1 MGRAITLKLASEG
14 AQILALDIDA
24 ERLKETNDLAGG
36 GLSTRVAD
44 VSDPAECTSAV
55 EACVGEFG
63 KLDIL
68 GNIAGIA
75 RSEHV
80 TDVTVEQYRRM
91 MGVNIDGY
99 FFLAQAA
106 IPHLLESEGNI
117 VNIASNAG
125 LMGQAY
131 TVVYCMTK
139 GAVVQMTKSLAM
151 EFIKTKLRVNAIAP
165 AGTLTN
171 LVLNFQMPDDVEG
184 DLMMRYSGH
193 RGLTE
198 ADEVAELFAYLASD
212 EAKSIHGAVISIDNG
227 VTAG

>member
-1 MGRAITLKLASEG
+1 
-14 AQILALDIDA
+14 
-24 ERLKETNDLAGG
+24 
-36 GLSTRVAD
+36 
-44 VSDPAECTSAV
+44 
-55 EACVGEFG
+55 
-63 KLDIL
+63 
-68 GNIAGIA
+68 
-75 RSEHV
+75 
-80 TDVTVEQYRRM
+80 M
-91 MGVNIDGY
+91 MGVNLDGY

-117 VNIASNAG
+117 VNLASNAG

-139 GAVVQMTKSLAM
+139 GAVVQMTKALAM

-171 LVLNFQMPDDVEG
+171 LVMNYQMPEDIDVE
-184 DLMMRYSGH
+184 LMRYSGF

-198 ADEVAELFAYLASD
+198 ADEVAELFAFIASD
-212 EAKSIHGAVISIDNG
+212 TGKSIHGAVFSIDNG